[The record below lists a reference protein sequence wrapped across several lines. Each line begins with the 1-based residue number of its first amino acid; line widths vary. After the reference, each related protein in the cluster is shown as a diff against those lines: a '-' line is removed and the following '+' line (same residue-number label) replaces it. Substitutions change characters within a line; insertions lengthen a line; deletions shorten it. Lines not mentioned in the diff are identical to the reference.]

1 MGFFA
6 ESWRRLRPVGLLVLN
21 WNLRQLPAG
30 AASRNKGSS
39 TVGASLF
46 WRLVLSSKFCWFLR
60 YDGAVRDAESD
71 VGPALRRDGGAAAYE
86 GTGVGVRGRAR
97 RRRAVEAR
105 GGRFGC
111 FWRCPHSRR
120 LGEVTPGF
128 VGLEMQQGASSSGM
142 SLSFLRRTLSR

>member
-1 MGFFA
+1 MRRRRAVGALWSLIEINYFFYLYFRLMGFFA

-71 VGPALRRDGGAAAYE
+71 VGAALRRDGGAAAYE
-86 GTGVGVRGRAR
+86 GTGVGVRSRAR

-111 FWRCPHSRR
+111 FWRCPHGR
-120 LGEVTPGF
+120 
-128 VGLEMQQGASSSGM
+128 
-142 SLSFLRRTLSR
+142 